1 MRMKKILIISLL
13 AVAFLLSGCRIRR
26 PDDVLSPKIM
36 EEVLYDYHLAQAIL
50 MEENTSERYQ
60 RDYYLDWVYQK
71 NGVTEQEFEHSLVWY
86 TRYPEQF
93 AEIYDK
99 LSERV
104 TKDRNQAAM
113 LLERIEKSSFSVESG
128 DSVDLWYL
136 NNNAILS
143 NSIYLDKVLFSI
155 KSDTTFHSGD
165 TITWRLNNTFVS
177 TTDTL
182 PLQVYVSM
190 SMRYGSTRVVTI
202 DTLLDKSGKVELSTV
217 IDSVVELGTL
227 TGFIN
232 YIDSTANKD
241 ACAVLTDISLIR
253 QR

>member
-136 NNNAILS
+136 NNTAIMS
-143 NSIYLDKVLFSI
+143 NSIFLNKLTYSI
-155 KSDTTFHSGD
+155 KADTTFHKGD
-165 TITWRLNNTFVS
+165 TITWNVNSTFVAPDS
-177 TTDTL
+177 L
-182 PLQVYVSM
+182 PLKVYLAM
-190 SMRYGSTRVVTI
+190 SLRYGADRVVTV
-202 DTLLDKSGKVELSTV
+202 DTLLDHTSEVTLMSVTDTV
-217 IDSVVELGTL
+217 ADLNSL
-227 TGFIN
+227 TGFVS
-232 YIDSTANKD
+232 YIDTIGNQD
-241 ACAVLTDISLIR
+241 ACIVLSNMSLIR